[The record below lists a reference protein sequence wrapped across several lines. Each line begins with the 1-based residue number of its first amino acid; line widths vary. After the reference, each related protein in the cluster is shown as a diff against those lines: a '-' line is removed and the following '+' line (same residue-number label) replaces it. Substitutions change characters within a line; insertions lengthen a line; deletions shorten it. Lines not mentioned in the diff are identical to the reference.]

1 MPHIARRPSLVAT
14 VADILRRDLQK
25 GVWREYLP
33 GEHRLCEQLQISRP
47 TLRLALNRLQREGLI
62 EVSQGQRRRITGRA
76 RTLKRRSKAPTTIGV
91 LTGLPYHMLSS
102 FSLFLLGKLER
113 CIYEAGHRFEM
124 CASTYPGSAQTNR
137 QLDRLISE
145 SKADYWV
152 FLGFL
157 GSLRY
162 WENRYRGRIL
172 VVDARRS
179 DRSLACIGVDTR
191 AMAYHSVGAFLR
203 RGHTRIALVNPRVDP
218 SRDKLIEDGF
228 RAGFAASKLP
238 HESAV
243 LTGHTG
249 TVESIHGALGKLI
262 RSKMPPTALLVTR
275 PQHAVTALTYLI
287 RQGVRVPRD
296 MSLISLG
303 YDPVIDLVHPLL
315 SYYGTDWELFGKRL
329 CRMVLQM
336 AERGAPSRRHIMIM
350 GEFHPRDT
358 LASPRSTSLSSRI
371 GPGTEPVN
379 PG

>member
-14 VADILRRDLQK
+14 VVDILRRDLQK
-25 GVWREYLP
+25 GAWRENLP

-62 EVSQGQRRRITGRA
+62 EVSQGQRRRITGKA
-76 RTLKRRSKAPTTIGV
+76 RTLIRQAKAPTTIGV
-91 LTGLPYHMLSS
+91 VTGLPYHMLSS
-102 FSLFLLGKLER
+102 ISLFLLGKLER
-113 CIYEAGHRFEM
+113 SIYEAGHRFEL
-124 CASTYPGSAQTNR
+124 CASPYPSSPQTNK
-137 QLDRLISE
+137 QLDRLIGE

-179 DRSLACIGVDTR
+179 DRSLACIGVDTY

-203 RGHTRIALVNPRVDP
+203 PGHTRIALLNPRVDP

-228 RAGFAASKLP
+228 RAGFAASRLP
-238 HESAV
+238 NDSAIV
-243 LTGHTG
+243 ATHNG
-249 TVESIHGALGKLI
+249 TVESIHDALGRLI
-262 RSKMPPTALLVTR
+262 RSKNPPTGLLVTR
-275 PQHAVTALTYLI
+275 PQHAVTAMTYLI
-287 RQGVRVPRD
+287 AQGVRIPQD

-303 YDPVIDLVHPLL
+303 YDPVIDLVHPPM

-336 AERGAPSRRHIMIM
+336 AERGAPPRRHVWIM
-350 GEFHPRDT
+350 GEFLQRDT
-358 LASPRSTSLSSRI
+358 LAPPRSS
-371 GPGTEPVN
+371 
-379 PG
+379 